1 MSRPPSSAAN
11 HIKERPR
18 RFYKAAAA
26 APVEGGFAVQLDG
39 RTAKTPAGG
48 KLVVPTEAL
57 ARLIAEEW
65 EAQVELIDAG
75 AMPATR
81 LAFTAIDRTPSHH
94 EAVARQVAAY
104 AGSDLI
110 CYFAEGPPSL
120 VARQMEEWGPW
131 LDWAERELAAP
142 LVRAAG
148 ISHQP
153 QPPESVRQIE
163 DVAAGLDDFSLS
175 GLAFAA
181 GLFGSAVLALAL
193 QRGVISGAEAFAVS
207 RLDEAFQVE
216 RWGVDE
222 EAAAQVANRAVE
234 ADMLERWFAALG

>member
-18 RFYKAAAA
+18 RFYKAAAG

-39 RTAKTPAGG
+39 RTAKTPANG
-48 KLVVPTEAL
+48 KLVVPTESL
-57 ARLIAEEW
+57 ARLLAEEW

-120 VARQMEEWGPW
+120 LARQLEQWGPW
-131 LDWAERELAAP
+131 LDWAERELGTP
-142 LVRAAG
+142 FVRCTG
-148 ISHQP
+148 VTHQA
-153 QPPESVRQIE
+153 QPSESVGRIE
-163 DVAAGLDDFSLS
+163 VLADELDDFSLS

-181 GLFGSAVLALAL
+181 GLLGSAVLALAL
-193 QRGVISGAEAFAVS
+193 QRGALTGEDAFALS

-222 EAAAQVANRAVE
+222 EAAAQVAGRLVE
-234 ADMLERWFAALG
+234 AKMLERWFAALR